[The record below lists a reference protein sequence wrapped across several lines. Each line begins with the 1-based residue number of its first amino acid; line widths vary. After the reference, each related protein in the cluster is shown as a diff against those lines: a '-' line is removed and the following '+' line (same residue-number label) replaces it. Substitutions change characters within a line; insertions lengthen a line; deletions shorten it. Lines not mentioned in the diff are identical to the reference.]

1 MAPLPNVRR
10 VEHTFTIPGVY
21 DYLCM
26 PHEAAGMVGRIIVG
40 EPAARPG
47 TCPFGYTH
55 DRHWKRGP
63 IPAQQVF
70 PAIALITER
79 GTVRARVATSGK

>member
-26 PHEAAGMVGRIIVG
+26 PHEAAGMVGRIVVG
-40 EPAARPG
+40 DPGAGPG
-47 TCPFGYTH
+47 TRPFGYAS
-55 DRHWKRGP
+55 DRHWHP
-63 IPAQQVF
+63 PPPPAQEAF
-70 PAIALITER
+70 PSIALIMEK
-79 GTVRARVATSGK
+79 GVVRARPATVAK